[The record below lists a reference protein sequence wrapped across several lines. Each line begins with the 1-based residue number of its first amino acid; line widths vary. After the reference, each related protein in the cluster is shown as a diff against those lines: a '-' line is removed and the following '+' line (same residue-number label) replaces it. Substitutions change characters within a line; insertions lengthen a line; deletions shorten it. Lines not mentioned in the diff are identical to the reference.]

1 MFANFST
8 KEKQTKK
15 KKKKKKLKKQNK
27 KTKTKL
33 GVSPYNVLF
42 NFPKLKPLKISYH
55 RNIMPM
61 CYRQFLW

>member
-15 KKKKKKLKKQNK
+15 KKEKEIKKQNK
-27 KTKTKL
+27 NIKL